1 MSAAQAV
8 SVEAKE
14 EVSAEQEKEGT
25 ESVFVEMVRAA
36 LAEKSRAG
44 KIQEVRV
51 LLKEFGADKLSAMK
65 RELQIT
71 EFQLSRF
78 NSVDENDIIEAMQ
91 FSHPEGE
98 RVQSSTLSDKTAK
111 ATLNYKNIAK
121 SENDEWFDFL
131 IQRHEY
137 LREELDSFTDSI
149 SKLPG
154 VLPGIITDLLDGGMT
169 WDMMTSRYHVSWTM
183 ISKYKKS
190 AIKELDIM
198 YEMWGRQTDTY
209 ILG

>member
-14 EVSAEQEKEGT
+14 EVSTEQEKEGT

-91 FSHPEGE
+91 FSHLEGE
-98 RVQSSTLSDKTAK
+98 RV
-111 ATLNYKNIAK
+111 
-121 SENDEWFDFL
+121 
-131 IQRHEY
+131 
-137 LREELDSFTDSI
+137 
-149 SKLPG
+149 
-154 VLPGIITDLLDGGMT
+154 
-169 WDMMTSRYHVSWTM
+169 
-183 ISKYKKS
+183 
-190 AIKELDIM
+190 
-198 YEMWGRQTDTY
+198 
-209 ILG
+209 